1 MGNTQ
6 GIFATTCTQCS
17 KVYIYFRN
25 GKICKWQN
33 WQYFHAKRRELIY
46 AHECPNGRNKIEN
59 FTPPKGI
66 LVRNGSENH
75 DYWSYSEKIDFA
87 IAYINFKYPDHAFDT
102 NLQSRYTC
110 NNWRNSNF
118 TNVEME
124 IAENIENILQ
134 EMDNTEECIEEQIAS
149 FEKNL
154 VLGVI
159 RRNCNVTYK

>member
-25 GKICKWQN
+25 CRTEH
-33 WQYFHAKRRELIY
+33 WQYFHAKRRELLY
-46 AHECPNGRNKIEN
+46 AHECPNGRNQIEN

-66 LVRNGSENH
+66 LVRTGSERSYGA
-75 DYWSYSEKIDFA
+75 YWSQEIDFA
-87 IAYINFKYPDHAFDT
+87 IAYISFKYPDHSFDT
-102 NLQSRYTC
+102 NWQSRYTC
-110 NNWRNSNF
+110 HNWRNSNF

-124 IAENIENILQ
+124 IAENIEDILQ
-134 EMDNTEECIEEQIAS
+134 EMDNTEESIEEQIAS
-149 FEKNL
+149 YEKNL

-159 RRNCNVTYK
+159 RRNYNVTYN